1 MPRFDSSGFEDIG
14 AALRFLR
21 LQAPGGAVKQKE
33 VALRAGVTKGMLSS
47 YERGKQEP
55 SLTTLARLLEALG
68 ADLVRL
74 DWALRMVGA
83 SPGSDPSALRPA
95 PALPVPGGGDELGEE
110 PVRWGSAEVAESAPA
125 YGEYRLVRVPEPLS
139 SDEEHALGQML
150 AGFLAYLRYT
160 RAEPARGGGDAG

>member
-1 MPRFDSSGFEDIG
+1 MPRFDSNGFDDIG

-21 LQAPGGAVKQKE
+21 LQAPGGPVKQKE

-55 SLTTLARLLEALG
+55 SLRTLARLLAALG
-68 ADLVRL
+68 ADLLRL
-74 DWALRMVGA
+74 DWALGVVGA
-83 SPGSDPSALRPA
+83 SPGSRSEVARTPLALPA
-95 PALPVPGGGDELGEE
+95 PDEEHALPEE
-110 PVRWGSAEVAESAPA
+110 GSGWWGSAEVAESAPA

-160 RAEPARGGGDAG
+160 RSEGGESDG

>member
-1 MPRFDSSGFEDIG
+1 MPRFDSNGFDDIG

-21 LQAPGGAVKQKE
+21 LQAPGGPVKQKE

-55 SLTTLARLLEALG
+55 SLKTLARLLAALG
-68 ADLVRL
+68 ADLMRL
-74 DWALRMVGA
+74 DWALRVVRA
-83 SPGSDPSALRPA
+83 SPGADPTAMRPTA
-95 PALPVPGGGDELGEE
+95 PLAVPDEDEMPEADSGW
-110 PVRWGSAEVAESAPA
+110 WGSAEVAESAPA

-160 RAEPARGGGDAG
+160 RSEAGQDER

>member
-1 MPRFDSSGFEDIG
+1 M
-14 AALRFLR
+14 
-21 LQAPGGAVKQKE
+21 KQKE

-55 SLTTLARLLEALG
+55 SLKTLARLLEALG

-83 SPGSDPSALRPA
+83 SPGADPSALRPA
-95 PALPVPGGGDELGEE
+95 AALATPDEEIELGAEG
-110 PVRWGSAEVAESAPA
+110 RWWGSAEVAETAPA

-150 AGFLAYLRYT
+150 AGFLAYLRFT
-160 RAEPARGGGDAG
+160 RAEPAPGGKDAG

>member
-1 MPRFDSSGFEDIG
+1 MPRFDSNGFDDIG

-21 LQAPGGAVKQKE
+21 LQAPGGPVKQKE

-55 SLTTLARLLEALG
+55 SLKTLARLLAALG
-68 ADLVRL
+68 ADLLRL
-74 DWALRMVGA
+74 DWALRVVGA
-83 SPGSDPSALRPA
+83 SPGAEPAVPHA
-95 PALPVPGGGDELGEE
+95 PAGLPQPDGEDVPEAAAGW
-110 PVRWGSAEVAESAPA
+110 WGSTEVAESAPA

-160 RAEPARGGGDAG
+160 RSGSS

>member
-1 MPRFDSSGFEDIG
+1 MPQFDSNGFDDIG

-21 LQAPGGAVKQKE
+21 LQAPGGPVKQKE

-55 SLTTLARLLEALG
+55 SLKTLARLLAALG
-68 ADLVRL
+68 ADLLRL
-74 DWALRMVGA
+74 DWALRVVRA
-83 SPGSDPSALRPA
+83 SPGADPAEMRPTA
-95 PALPVPGGGDELGEE
+95 PLAVPREDEV
-110 PVRWGSAEVAESAPA
+110 PAADTRWWGSAEVAESAPA

-150 AGFLAYLRYT
+150 AGFLAYLRY
-160 RAEPARGGGDAG
+160 ARSESAQDDG